1 MTRLVCTPLGSS
13 ARDSFCTELEH
24 LDYGEGVLILP
35 NGLLMDDVQKK
46 SRVQCFGLDT
56 LASRII
62 NLNGDINLTLI
73 NRRSQEL
80 IVEEMLKDIFGE
92 ENMDYFGT
100 LVNKVGFI
108 KAMTS
113 LIGQLSRSGAT
124 QEEIST
130 ALRYWHAVGDAEADE
145 AADAKTSHKI
155 LKDKEISL
163 LYNYY
168 RNYLKQK
175 QWFDLEGK
183 YRLAIAKLRNHQS
196 FIPWKKVY
204 FSDFNAFD
212 SLQLEV
218 IKALAERCEVTVGL
232 CYEKRFTEQDN
243 GREKL
248 FAVVEKTYTELEK
261 LCLAENSAEKNIIFT
276 EQKITAEPACIHVI
290 KNLGRSCEAMVQ
302 SDTVKVVCFADQESE
317 MRWTLTQVKE
327 RLLAGVNPQ
336 DIFVTARDLN
346 KFSGLRL
353 IADEYGIPI
362 SLPQTSNLAVQPLS
376 ELIFLLLQAK
386 PDNHDGAEAY
396 FRLLTAEISHLLLR
410 NNWEDADKL
419 RKERYFI
426 SRSAAQ
432 NCAHEKVPAED
443 AVLLLLENFIEKIPL
458 QGVLQDYVA
467 LLQELLQELHLE
479 ERLGTLYQ
487 ENTITLNTL
496 AAVLRTRDAL
506 LKALASLVEDYA
518 NCGSNGRRFTYRE
531 WQNLLQDTLSQSA
544 IIIKPGRQDGV
555 TVTDVINVQ
564 GLHFPYIYLMGVR
577 EGEFPQISHENWIYN
592 DKERQELNALGV
604 DMPTTVQGYYE
615 DAFAFASVV
624 AAARKQL
631 TITYYADDESGAS
644 QYLDLIRSLFVT
656 EDMQPLQEKQ
666 PLGKPS
672 ASPMELVKD
681 AGAGCGE
688 DFLRQVNQGAWQ
700 AEEAVKIRLQKLKT
714 PFNGDLSGS
723 DLLPQIA
730 RSVGTSFSASMLN
743 GYAQCPFNFLGS
755 RIWKQEEFAAIDDL
769 VQPQDEGEFMHEVLK
784 CFVGK
789 HLQSKLCTSDFN
801 ILEKELLATIDE
813 VNLRY
818 LENPKLANSTLWQAE
833 LPRMTRLLEQ
843 WLHFEYEDQIN
854 WAGFT
859 PCAVEW
865 DFSSQYG
872 RPLPFTLPSG
882 KRISFRGRIDR
893 LDSNGTQIFVTDY
906 KRSRSPSLEDLKKG
920 LDLQIPIY
928 LLAAE
933 ALYAKDVQPVGS
945 AYFILKNNKR
955 ASKFLLADVGN
966 KDLPKRDIKL
976 EQDGAIINETWQSF
990 KDFCSKLLVDYVENI
1005 YAGNFLV
1012 EPKDKCKDNCPMKN
1026 ICRIKELRQM
1036 QWKEKQNE

>member
-604 DMPTTVQGYYE
+604 DMPTTAQGYYE

-656 EDMQPLQEKQ
+656 EDMQPL
-666 PLGKPS
+666 GKPS

-681 AGAGCGE
+681 AGSGCGE

-920 LDLQIPIY
+920 LDLQMPIY